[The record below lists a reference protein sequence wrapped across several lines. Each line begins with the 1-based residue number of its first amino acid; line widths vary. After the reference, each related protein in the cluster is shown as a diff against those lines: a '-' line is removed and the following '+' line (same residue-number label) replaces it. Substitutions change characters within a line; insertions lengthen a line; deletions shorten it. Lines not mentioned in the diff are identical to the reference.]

1 MKKSMKIYK
10 LILIALIFGGIST
23 SCSDDADDVGITPPA
38 PGEQRNLVVEN
49 FVYRGMNNI
58 YLYKADVPK
67 LADNVFAT
75 QSERNDFLD
84 NYDSPEDLFD
94 NGVTA
99 SQDNFSFLV
108 DDYVELENLF
118 SGISKTSGLSYGLV
132 YYPGCSPTACS
143 EIFAFVRLV
152 LPNTSAEEEGLERG
166 MIFNR
171 VDGQQLTDT
180 NFSTLLAPDSFTIGL
195 AKQEGSSINNL
206 EDTFTLTKREYVK
219 NPVFVSKVIETEGKK
234 VGYIYYD
241 SFTADFDKELND
253 AFGTLKAANV
263 TDLVLDLRY
272 NGGGSVRTATDL
284 AAMITGQF
292 AGELFMKEQW
302 NADYQAYLESTPELQ
317 ERLLNKFNTTLKT
330 GEIINSLN
338 LSKVYVLTTNRSAS
352 ASELVINGLDPYI
365 SVIQIGGT
373 TRGKFQ
379 ASVTL
384 YDSQNFG
391 RTNANTT
398 HTYAIQ
404 PLVLKSVNSAGVSD
418 YVNGLDPNYEIFED
432 YQNLGQLGDINEP
445 FLKLALDVILGNRI
459 SIPEPF
465 EQFKPVG
472 ESGMDQLDYQKMY
485 IDKIPELLNN

>member
-1 MKKSMKIYK
+1 MKFYK
-10 LILIALIFGGIST
+10 LILLAFLFVGITT
-23 SCSDDADDVGITPPA
+23 SCSDDADDIGPTPPV

-49 FVYRGMNNI
+49 FIYRGMNNI
-58 YLYKADVPK
+58 YLYKAFVPV
-67 LADNVFAT
+67 LADNYFSSQT
-75 QSERNDFLD
+75 ERNDFLD

-99 SQDNFSFLV
+99 SQDRFSFLV

-132 YYPGCSPTACS
+132 RYCSSCS
-143 EIFAFVRLV
+143 EIFGYVRLV
-152 LPNTSAEEEGLERG
+152 LPNTSADEEGVERG

-171 VDGQQLTDT
+171 VDGQQLTDA
-180 NFSTLLAPDSFTIGL
+180 NYQTLLAPDTFTIGL
-195 AKQEGSSINNL
+195 AKLEESSIDNL
-206 EDTFTLTKREYVK
+206 EETITLTKREYVK

-234 VGYIYYD
+234 IGYIYYD
-241 SFTADFDKELND
+241 SFTGDFDKELND
-253 AFGTLKAANV
+253 AFGEFKTANV

-302 NADYQAYLESTPELQ
+302 NAEYQAYFESTPELK

-338 LSKVYVLTTNRSAS
+338 LAKVYVLTTNRSAS
-352 ASELVINGLDPYI
+352 ASELVINGLEPYI
-365 SVIQIGGT
+365 DVVQIGET
-373 TRGKFQ
+373 TTGKFQ

-384 YDSQNFG
+384 YDSQNFARSG
-391 RTNANTT
+391 ANTT

-418 YVNGLDPNYEIFED
+418 YINGLAPDYAISED
-432 YQNLGQLGDINEP
+432 YRNLGQLGDSNEP
-445 FLKLALDVILGNRI
+445 FLSLALDVILGNRI
-459 SIPEPF
+459 SIPEQI
-465 EQFKPVG
+465 EKFKPVG

-485 IDKIPELLNN
+485 IDKIPELI

>member
-1 MKKSMKIYK
+1 MKNSMKIYK
-10 LILIALIFGGIST
+10 LFLLAFIFGGVIT
-23 SCSDDADDVGITPPA
+23 SCSDDADDIGPTPPD
-38 PGEQRNLVVEN
+38 PGEERNLVVEN
-49 FVYRGMNNI
+49 FIYRGMNEI
-58 YLYKADVPK
+58 YLYKADVPE
-67 LADNVFAT
+67 LADNYYSSQA
-75 QSERNDFLD
+75 ERNDFLD
-84 NYDSPEDLFD
+84 DYDSPEDLFE

-99 SQDNFSFLV
+99 PQDNFSFLV
-108 DDYVELENLF
+108 GDYVELENLF
-118 SGISKTSGLSYGLV
+118 SGISKTSGLTYGLV
-132 YYPGCSPTACS
+132 YYPGCSPTSCS

-152 LPNTSAEEEGLERG
+152 LPNTSADEEGVERG

-171 VDGQQLTDT
+171 VDGQQLTAA
-180 NFSTLLAPDSFTIGL
+180 NYSTLLAPDTFTIGL

-206 EDTFTLTKREYVK
+206 EETVTLTKREYVK
-219 NPVFVSKVIETEGKK
+219 NPVFVTEVIETEGKK

-241 SFTADFDKELND
+241 SFTADFDPQLND
-253 AFGTLKAANV
+253 AFGEFKASGV

-284 AAMITGQF
+284 ASMITGQF

-302 NADYQAYLESTPELQ
+302 NADYQAYFESTPELQ
-317 ERLLNKFNTTLKT
+317 ERLFNKFNTTLKT

-338 LSKVYVLTTNRSAS
+338 LSKVYVLTTFSSAS
-352 ASELVINGLDPYI
+352 ASELVINGLEPYI
-365 SVIQIGGT
+365 DVVQIGQT

-384 YDSQNFG
+384 YDSPNFG

-418 YVNGLDPNYEIFED
+418 YITGLDPDYEIEED
-432 YQNLGQLGDINEP
+432 YQNLGQLGDSNEP

-459 SIPEPF
+459 SIPEQIQ
-465 EQFKPVG
+465 QFKRVG

-485 IDKIPELLNN
+485 IDKIPDLIKE

>member
-1 MKKSMKIYK
+1 MKIYK
-10 LILIALIFGGIST
+10 LALFAFLFIGITS
-23 SCSDDADDVGITPPA
+23 SCSDDADDVGPKPPT
-38 PGEQRNLVVEN
+38 PGEERNLVVEN
-49 FVYRGMNNI
+49 FIYRGMNEI
-58 YLYKADVPK
+58 YLYKSFVPV
-67 LADNVFAT
+67 LADNYFSSQT
-75 QSERNDFLD
+75 ERNDFLD
-84 NYDSPEDLFD
+84 NYASPEDLFD

-99 SQDNFSFLV
+99 SQDRFSFLV

-118 SGISKTSGLSYGLV
+118 SGVSKTSGLSYGLV
-132 YYPGCSPTACS
+132 RYCEGCSD
-143 EIFAFVRLV
+143 IFGYVRLV
-152 LPNTSAEEEGLERG
+152 LPNTSADEEGVERG

-171 VDGQQLTDT
+171 VDGEQLTAT
-180 NFSTLLAPDSFTIGL
+180 NYTTLLAPDTFTIGL
-195 AKQEGSSINNL
+195 AKLEESSIDNL
-206 EDTFTLTKREYVK
+206 EETITLTKREYVK

-253 AFGTLKAANV
+253 AFGYFQSETV

-292 AGELFMKEQW
+292 AGELFMQEQW
-302 NADYQAYLESTPELQ
+302 NADYQAYFESTPELQ

-352 ASELVINGLDPYI
+352 ASELIINGLEPYI
-365 SVIQIGGT
+365 DVVQIGET
-373 TRGKFQ
+373 TTGKFQ

-391 RTNANTT
+391 RSTANTA

-418 YVNGLDPNYEIFED
+418 YINGLAPDYAISED
-432 YQNLGQLGDINEP
+432 YRNLGQLGDSNEP
-445 FLKLALDVILGNRI
+445 FLSLALDVILGNRI
-459 SIPEPF
+459 SIPE
-465 EQFKPVG
+465 QIAKFKPVG

-485 IDKIPELLNN
+485 IDKIPERINK

>member
-1 MKKSMKIYK
+1 MKNSMKIYK
-10 LILIALIFGGIST
+10 LVLLVFLFGGIT
-23 SCSDDADDVGITPPA
+23 ISCSDDADDKGPTPPVA
-38 PGEQRNLVVEN
+38 GERNLVVEN
-49 FVYRGMNNI
+49 FIYRGMNFY

-67 LADNVFAT
+67 LADNAFAT
-75 QSERNDFLD
+75 QAERNDFLD
-84 NYDSPEDLFD
+84 NYSSPEDLFD

-99 SQDNFSFLV
+99 SQDKFSWIV
-108 DDYVELENLF
+108 DDYVELERLF
-118 SGISKTSGLSYGLV
+118 SGVSKTSGLSYGLV
-132 YYPGCSPTACS
+132 RNCSSCS
-143 EIFAFVRLV
+143 EIFAYVRLV
-152 LPNTSAEEEGLERG
+152 LPNTSADEEGVERG

-180 NFSTLLAPDSFTIGL
+180 NFSTLLAPDTFTIGL
-195 AKQEGSSINNL
+195 AKLEESNIINL
-206 EDTFTLTKREYVK
+206 EETFTLTKREYVK
-219 NPVFVSKVIETEGKK
+219 NPVFVSKVLEIEGKN

-253 AFGTLKAANV
+253 AFGEFKTANV
-263 TDLVLDLRY
+263 SDLVLDLRY
-272 NGGGSVRTATDL
+272 NGGGSVRTATDM

-292 AGELFMKEQW
+292 AGQLFMKEVW
-302 NADYQAYLESTPELQ
+302 NAEYQAHFQSTNP

-330 GEIINSLN
+330 GEVINSLN
-338 LSKVYVLTTNRSAS
+338 LGKVYVLTTGRSAS

-365 SVIQIGGT
+365 DVVQIGET
-373 TRGKFQ
+373 TTGKFQ

-418 YVNGLDPNYEIFED
+418 YINGLDPDYVISED
-432 YQNLGQLGDINEP
+432 YQNLGQLGDPNEP

-459 SIPEPF
+459 SIPESK
-465 EQFKPVG
+465 ELFKPVG

-485 IDKIPELLNN
+485 IDKIPELINK